1 METFH
6 LSKQTWANVMDL
18 KELLDVNC
26 MQSLTEDLN
35 RKMDDVIPEAKHCS
49 RCRVFVYTRQH
60 PVAGNTLIHILFQQR
75 RWCGMKKDRV
85 PEGKF
90 PF

>member
-1 METFH
+1 METFD

-26 MQSLTEDLN
+26 MESLTEDLN

-49 RCRVFVYTRQH
+49 RCRWAHVCLSTLV
-60 PVAGNTLIHILFQQR
+60 NTLLQVTH
-75 RWCGMKKDRV
+75 
-85 PEGKF
+85 
-90 PF
+90 